1 MSTFSKH
8 GRNVVDICVS
18 KLLRRV
24 DYETGAASAPT
35 EIDESAFT
43 PQTGH
48 FQSPRSAW
56 ESASAHNE
64 YPESN
69 HWGQQSSAPQEAEEY
84 DGQHWNEMNRGGQPG
99 RGVPYQA
106 DLSVPGSSVVAEFY
120 SRTVGGYGDRW
131 HDSTRPREQ
140 DNGVPST
147 SYDDG
152 QSPNG
157 GYYGGGGRH
166 VTWQQRNDPKVEL
179 RSEDSVLS
187 SGSETSRG
195 GRKGGGESGAR
206 PKRESGK
213 ADTSPWGKRVSG
225 SSVEKKVSKPGGGG
239 KGGPKAKNAV
249 ERARERE
256 KELKE
261 KEEAAGGVKPSRRPA
276 ALMPGERK
284 ADPSLYFRKT
294 DRQVG
299 IDAVSSLNL

>member
-1 MSTFSKH
+1 
-8 GRNVVDICVS
+8 
-18 KLLRRV
+18 V

-48 FQSPRSAW
+48 CQSPRSAW
-56 ESASAHNE
+56 ESPCAQNE

-69 HWGQQSSAPQEAEEY
+69 YWGQQSSAPQEAEEY
-84 DGQHWNEMNRGGQPG
+84 DGQHWTGSELHRGGQL
-99 RGVPYQA
+99 PYQA

-120 SRTVGGYGDRW
+120 SRTVGGYGDSW

-140 DNGVPST
+140 DNGLPST

-166 VTWQQRNDPKVEL
+166 VTWQQRNDPKAEL

-187 SGSETSRG
+187 SGSETSRWR
-195 GRKGGGESGAR
+195 RKSGGESGAR
-206 PKRESGK
+206 PKLESGK
-213 ADTSPWGKRVSG
+213 GAGADASPRGKRLSG
-225 SSVEKKVSKPGGGG
+225 SSVEKRVSKTGGGG

-276 ALMPGERK
+276 VLMPGERK

-299 IDAVSSLNL
+299 IDVVSRLTL